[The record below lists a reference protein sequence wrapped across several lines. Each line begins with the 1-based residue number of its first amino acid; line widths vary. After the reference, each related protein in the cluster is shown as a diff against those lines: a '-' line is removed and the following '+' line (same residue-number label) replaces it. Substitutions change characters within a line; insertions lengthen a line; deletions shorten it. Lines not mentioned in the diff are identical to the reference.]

1 MKSGDLVQQIRRL
14 DRVRSLAAEDGECE
28 GTYPP
33 MDCNELAGHA
43 RMDVRGGEHVTDQ
56 RESGNSDHDR
66 RAAVDASRENVL
78 RRVDLRHS
86 DQGNRIAGQDAA
98 VGPVAVQ
105 KSTDVDAEPEPAREA
120 DHKQA
125 AALWKQPSDHE

>member
-1 MKSGDLVQQIRRL
+1 MKSGDLVQQIRRP
-14 DRVRSLAAEDGECE
+14 DRVRSLAAEDGERE
-28 GTYPP
+28 ATYPP
-33 MDCNELAGHA
+33 MGCNEPAGQA
-43 RMDVRGGEHVTDQ
+43 RMDIRGGEHVTDQ

-86 DQGNRIAGQDAA
+86 DQGNGIAGQDAT

-105 KSTDVDAEPEPAREA
+105 KSAGVNTEPEPARKA